1 MLEAVRH
8 TIVSVRIDE
17 KDASEQVAKDL
28 LSFSYTD
35 KETDEAEEVTITL
48 KDETGKWRQNW
59 APKMNATL
67 KCDIVT
73 MEPKDLLKCGK
84 FHVDSR
90 RVSGAP
96 SVYELRATSIP
107 PDSPLRRKAKEKTWQ
122 KQSLRQIAQTIAS
135 ENGLQLL
142 WDCAEGVGT
151 EQREQVDQK
160 RESDLVFLQKLCKE
174 EGANLKLTDGK
185 LVIFDQKSYEKKD
198 PVMTIVLGSS
208 EVLKWEFSQELSDA
222 YKSVTVTYRD
232 PAKKVRGHAAQK
244 RKEGSASS
252 GGSGTDEDDLENMD
266 DDDAQEAHEDL

>member
-107 PDSPLRRKAKEKTWQ
+107 PDSPIRRKAKEKTWQ
-122 KQSLRQIAQTIAS
+122 KQSLKQIAQTIAG

-142 WDCAEGVGT
+142 WDCADGVGT

-198 PVMTIVLGSS
+198 PVMTIAMGSS
-208 EVLKWEFSQELSDA
+208 DILKWEFSQELSDA

-232 PAKKVRGHAAQK
+232 PAKKVKGHAAQK
-244 RKEGSASS
+244 RKDASPASS
-252 GGSGTDEDDLENMD
+252 GVDEDDLENMD
-266 DDDAQEAHEDL
+266 DDDAHEAQEDL

>member
-1 MLEAVRH
+1 MADTVRQ

-28 LSFSYTD
+28 LSFAYTD
-35 KETDEAEEVTITL
+35 KETDEAEDVTITL
-48 KDETGKWRQNW
+48 KDETGKWRKNW

-73 MEPKDLLKCGK
+73 LEPRDLLKCGK

-90 RVSGAP
+90 RVSGSP

-107 PDSPLRRKAKEKTWQ
+107 PDNPIRRKAKERTWK
-122 KQSLRQIAQTIAS
+122 KQTLKQIASTIAS
-135 ENGLQLL
+135 ENSLTLL
-142 WDCAEGVGT
+142 WDCAGDVGT
-151 EQREQVDQK
+151 EQREQADQK

-174 EGANLKLTDGK
+174 EGANLKLTDSK
-185 LVIFDQKSYEKKD
+185 LVIFDQKSYESKE
-198 PVMTIVLGSS
+198 PVCTIKREDN
-208 EVLKWEFSQELSDA
+208 EVLRWEFSQELADA

-244 RKEGSASS
+244 KKEASNSASQI
-252 GGSGTDEDDLENMD
+252 DEDDLENMD
-266 DDDAQEAHEDL
+266 EDDAQEAAEDL

>member
-1 MLEAVRH
+1 MAHTTRS
-8 TIVSVRIDE
+8 TIVSVRIDGN
-17 KDASEQVAKDL
+17 DASEQVAKDL

-48 KDETGKWRQNW
+48 KDETGKWRTSW
-59 APKMNATL
+59 APKMNAKL

-73 MEPKDLLKCGK
+73 VVDGAPKDLLKCGR

-107 PDSPLRRKAKEKTWQ
+107 PDSPIRRKAKEKTWQ
-122 KQSLRQIAQTIAS
+122 KQSLKQIAQAIAS
-135 ENGLQLL
+135 ENKLQLL
-142 WDCAEGVGT
+142 WDCAPEVGS
-151 EQREQVDQK
+151 EVREQADQK

-174 EGANLKLTDGK
+174 EGANLKLTDNK
-185 LVIFDQKSYEKKD
+185 LVIFDQKSYEKKA
-198 PVMTIVLGSS
+198 PVCIINREDG

-232 PAKKVRGHAAQK
+232 PEKKVKGSAAQK
-244 RKEGSASS
+244 RKDPASQS
-252 GGSGTDEDDLENMD
+252 SIDEDDLENMD

>member
-1 MLEAVRH
+1 MESTVRQ
-8 TIVSVRIDE
+8 TIVSVRIDD
-17 KDASEQVAKDL
+17 KDASKQVAADL
-28 LSFSYTD
+28 LSFAYTD
-35 KETDEAEEVTITL
+35 KETDEAEEVVITL
-48 KDETGKWRQNW
+48 KDETGKWRKSW

-90 RVSGAP
+90 RVSGTP

-107 PDSPLRRKAKEKTWQ
+107 PDSPIRRKAKERTWQ
-122 KQSLRQIAQTIAS
+122 KQSLKQIAQAVAS
-135 ENGLQLL
+135 ENGLKLL
-142 WDCAEGVGT
+142 WDCADGVGT
-151 EQREQVDQK
+151 EVREQADQK

-185 LVIFDQKSYEKKD
+185 LVVFDQKSYEKKD
-198 PVMTIVLGSS
+198 PVMTIVMGMTEL
-208 EVLKWEFSQELSDA
+208 LKWDFSQELSDA

-244 RKEGSASS
+244 RKEAPSS
-252 GGSGTDEDDLENMD
+252 GGSGVDEDDLEDMD
-266 DDDAQEAHEDL
+266 DDDREDAQENL

>member
-1 MLEAVRH
+1 METVRQ
-8 TIVSVRIDE
+8 TIVSVRIDG

-48 KDETGKWRQNW
+48 KDETGKWRNNW

-90 RVSGAP
+90 RISGSP

-107 PDSPLRRKAKEKTWQ
+107 PDSPIRRKAKEKTWQ
-122 KQSLRQIAQTIAS
+122 KQSLKQIAQAIAG
-135 ENGLQLL
+135 ENGLSLL
-142 WDCAEGVGT
+142 WDCADGVGT
-151 EQREQVDQK
+151 EPREQADQK

-174 EGANLKLTDGK
+174 EGANLKLSDSK
-185 LVIFDQKSYEKKD
+185 LIIFDQKSYEKKA
-198 PVMTIVLGSS
+198 PVATILFGMS
-208 EVLKWEFSQELSDA
+208 ELLKWEFSQELADA

-232 PAKKVRGHAAQK
+232 PAKKVKGHAAQK
-244 RKEGSASS
+244 RKDPEPAS
-252 GGSGTDEDDLENMD
+252 SGTDEDDLENMD
-266 DDDAQEAHEDL
+266 DDDAHEAQEDL